1 MCKDWSPIKGHS
13 KQIGGITSP
22 TNTTVLIMNFAVA
35 TSCCYQVSSVR
46 CGAVTECVCPELQLR
61 ITRAVIMGNW
71 VQQPPSEDSWT
82 PDWDQTQTDVS
93 KFEDRGSNADQDHDL
108 QT

>member
-1 MCKDWSPIKGHS
+1 
-13 KQIGGITSP
+13 
-22 TNTTVLIMNFAVA
+22 MNFAVA

-46 CGAVTECVCPELQLR
+46 CGAVTECVCPSEPQLR
-61 ITRAVIMGNW
+61 ITRAVTMENW

-93 KFEDRGSNADQDHDL
+93 KFEDRGSSTDQDQDF

>member
-1 MCKDWSPIKGHS
+1 M
-13 KQIGGITSP
+13 
-22 TNTTVLIMNFAVA
+22 
-35 TSCCYQVSSVR
+35 
-46 CGAVTECVCPELQLR
+46 E
-61 ITRAVIMGNW
+61 NW

-93 KFEDRGSNADQDHDL
+93 KFEDRGSSTDQDQDF